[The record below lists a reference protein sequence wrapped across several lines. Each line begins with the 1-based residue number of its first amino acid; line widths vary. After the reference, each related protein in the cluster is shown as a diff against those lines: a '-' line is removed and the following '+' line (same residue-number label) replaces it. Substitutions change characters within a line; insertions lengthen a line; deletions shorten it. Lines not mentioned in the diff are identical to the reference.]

1 MTDHEPHGYRCECG
15 EIRLEHLPGGKACLR
30 TDCTCTRFRAA
41 AIVRPVEAPTEPMQ
55 EDDPMTIHAV
65 PRDEMDQSEAHE
77 GALANGT
84 TDTGDDGD
92 EAVPGDEVE
101 NPGVLERIAA
111 IRRNKADVLK
121 EFASQEAALLDGV
134 RAKLVVARL
143 EVERLEDAEAGILE
157 AMGADKPAKSASQP
171 GVAKTSPA
179 KKAAATRKASTSKD
193 KGPSFKAQLIEW
205 VTKHPKSRVE
215 DIAEAFP
222 DQKRPFI
229 SSTLYNAKGKGLL
242 KSTGDRGSMKWS
254 AA

>member
-1 MTDHEPHGYRCECG
+1 MT
-15 EIRLEHLPGGKACLR
+15 
-30 TDCTCTRFRAA
+30 
-41 AIVRPVEAPTEPMQ
+41 V
-55 EDDPMTIHAV
+55 HAV

-77 GALANGT
+77 GTLANGT
-84 TDTGDDGD
+84 TKTDDDAD
-92 EAVPGDEVE
+92 EAGPGDEVE
-101 NPGVLERIAA
+101 NPGVFERIAA

-143 EVERLEDAEAGILE
+143 EVERLEDAEACILG
-157 AMGADKPAKSASQP
+157 AMGADRP